1 MNEEK
6 EDLLKEKKT
15 FEEKVQ
21 EETELK
27 IQSIQMENKAQ
38 NEGMSK

>member
-27 IQSIQMENKAQ
+27 IQSI
-38 NEGMSK
+38 